1 MLNASKFGRGQLDI
15 YKDTLIIEVPKKPQL
30 QICIQKNTEKYP
42 KKIDIS
48 HFIDN
53 IIHWQS
59 LEKREQQFNCIG
71 DEKKWTHT
79 VVVFSPPPFQR
90 GNRQE
95 KSQGRNRKIK
105 TFQILRFQHVNFFIS
120 LKYIFFKFTRIATG
134 VFFYLKMVYLHTF
147 SVGFFFSE
155 SSGHRWKKRQKP
167 CKCLSKHLNYIIDK
181 EQVYKQ

>member
-105 TFQILRFQHVNFFIS
+105 TFQILRFQHVKFLIS

-134 VFFYLKMVYLHTF
+134 VFFLLENGIFAHVLRW
-147 SVGFFFSE
+147 FFFLGIKWTQVE
-155 SSGHRWKKRQKP
+155 KTTKTLQVF
-167 CKCLSKHLNYIIDK
+167 
-181 EQVYKQ
+181 EQTFELYY